1 MFVSLSPWKVLEYD
15 FFVNFMDHFVPLQLD
30 PATSFPRSL
39 RNVSLGTETRSL
51 REKQIGRT
59 VEGEESRQ
67 KAMATEKS

>member
-39 RNVSLGTETRSL
+39 RKVSLRTETRPL

-59 VEGEESRQ
+59 VEGEETRQ
-67 KAMATEKS
+67 KAMVTEKY

>member
-1 MFVSLSPWKVLEYD
+1 
-15 FFVNFMDHFVPLQLD
+15 MDHFVPMQLD

-59 VEGEESRQ
+59 VEDEESRQ

>member
-1 MFVSLSPWKVLEYD
+1 
-15 FFVNFMDHFVPLQLD
+15 MDHFVPMQLD